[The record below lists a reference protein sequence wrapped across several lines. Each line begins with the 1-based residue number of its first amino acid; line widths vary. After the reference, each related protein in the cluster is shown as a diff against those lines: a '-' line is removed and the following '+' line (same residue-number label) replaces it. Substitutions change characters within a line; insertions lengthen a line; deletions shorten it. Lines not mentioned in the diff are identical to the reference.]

1 MTPQTWIVAEA
12 VVALAVATTLVFL
25 FGGMV
30 VRGATMLSRRYGATL
45 GRVLPFLAGAGYVVG
60 LAWVLFALH
69 TALGGH

>member
-1 MTPQTWIVAEA
+1 MTEG
-12 VVALAVATTLVFL
+12 VVALAIAMTLIFL

-30 VRGATMLSRRYGATL
+30 VRGATALSRRYGVTL

-69 TALGGH
+69 TAMGGR